1 VLGLQSDLLGAAGLG
16 LKALLCLG
24 GDPLKI
30 GDYPQGKQVSEV
42 DVLGLLRM
50 ARGLNAGADL
60 AGNSIGSV
68 TQFAIGCAAN
78 PAASDLD
85 VELSKLRAKIEAGAS
100 FAQTQPVYDAGSLER
115 FLACDE
121 TQAIPVL
128 IGLIPLRSL
137 KQTMFF
143 ANEVPGI
150 VVPETIQ
157 ERMRRAAEKGADHEK
172 AEGLAI
178 ARELAVAIHQIARG
192 VHVMPMGKYKLAAE
206 ILEAIPLEPE
216 SGLRSQVSGA

>member
-1 VLGLQSDLLGAAGLG
+1 MEEARDLIQSGVALALKDRHKPFMTKAILLASL
-16 LKALLCLG
+16 AL
-24 GDPLKI
+24 
-30 GDYPQGKQVSEV
+30 V
-42 DVLGLLRM
+42 
-50 ARGLNAGADL
+50 
-60 AGNSIGSV
+60 
-68 TQFAIGCAAN
+68 
-78 PAASDLD
+78 PA
-85 VELSKLRAKIEAGAS
+85 AS

-121 TQAIPVL
+121 AQAIPVL

-178 ARELAVAIHQIARG
+178 ARELAVAIHQVARG

>member
-1 VLGLQSDLLGAAGLG
+1 
-16 LKALLCLG
+16 
-24 GDPLKI
+24 
-30 GDYPQGKQVSEV
+30 
-42 DVLGLLRM
+42 
-50 ARGLNAGADL
+50 
-60 AGNSIGSV
+60 
-68 TQFAIGCAAN
+68 
-78 PAASDLD
+78 
-85 VELSKLRAKIEAGAS
+85 
-100 FAQTQPVYDAGSLER
+100 
-115 FLACDE
+115 
-121 TQAIPVL
+121 
-128 IGLIPLRSL
+128 
-137 KQTMFF
+137 
-143 ANEVPGI
+143 